1 MPCIVLFKTSISPSQ
16 VFFCFNYAPLNLFRK
31 FQFWFILSF
40 QNFGFWNP
48 HPPSI
53 SNNPLRVGISIFWY
67 HTWLFHWS
75 IMYIVFT
82 LGWFRECSGCRLH
95 DNRAYFTPSVSRY
108 VLKTF
113 LSYVITVE
121 PLVVTSS
128 HKRPV
133 FQNNKSFQ
141 VKSPYLEPL
150 VSDHLS

>member
-1 MPCIVLFKTSISPSQ
+1 MVSSLENLTFAVIVPHSFYAMHCVVQNIHFPFTG
-16 VFFCFNYAPLNLFRK
+16 FFCFNYAPLNLFRK

-95 DNRAYFTPSVSRY
+95 ANRAYFMPSVSGY
-108 VLKTF
+108 VFETF
-113 LSYVITVE
+113 ITCYYSR
-121 PLVVTSS
+121 TSGC
-128 HKRPV
+128 
-133 FQNNKSFQ
+133 
-141 VKSPYLEPL
+141 
-150 VSDHLS
+150 DHLS